1 MKKLIAICMAL
12 MLLYAVPASA
22 AQWPEGR
29 SASKPYAGKPEVD
42 FSKTVGYMMFY
53 PRTGVEVVGG
63 LRTLF
68 IYLPREDVK
77 AGDGELTLRSDEDR
91 STWSVAFSN
100 TDYVRQRDM
109 VEEEL
114 VGLMWGSGACFEITL
129 PVSVSLNRHY
139 YVDLGRDC
147 IISHDGTVSNP
158 ELPGEKSWYFS
169 TEADFGVSE
178 MEYRRA
184 LSNGGYDTGIVTPA
198 VGDEIRL
205 DVVLG
210 GEATTAVLY
219 QYSGADFG
227 VTTFTEDGEA
237 IGTVTAEDPDWGVLF
252 FDASGNQ
259 VGVVQ
264 F

>member
-1 MKKLIAICMAL
+1 MKRLIALCLAL
-12 MLLYAVPASA
+12 MMLYAVPASA

-29 SASKPYAGKPEVD
+29 SAAKPYEGVPEAD
-42 FSKTVGYMMFY
+42 FTKTVGYMMFY
-53 PRTGVEVVGG
+53 PKTGVEVVGG

-68 IYLPREDVK
+68 VYLPREDVK
-77 AGDGELTLRSDEDR
+77 AGNGELTLRSDEDR

-100 TDYVRQRDM
+100 TDYVHQRPM
-109 VEEEL
+109 IEEEL
-114 VGLMWGSGACFEITL
+114 VGLVWGGGTCFEIAL

-139 YVDLGRDC
+139 YVDLARDC
-147 IISHDGTVSNP
+147 IISNDNKVSNP
-158 ELPGEKSWYFS
+158 ELSGDSSWHFS

-184 LSNGGYDTGIVTPA
+184 LSNGGYDSGIVTPA

-205 DVVLG
+205 DIVLG

-227 VTTFTEDGEA
+227 VTTFTQSGEA

-259 VGVVQ
+259 VGIVQ

>member
-1 MKKLIAICMAL
+1 MKRLIALCLAL
-12 MLLYAVPASA
+12 MLLYAVPACA

-29 SASKPYAGKPEVD
+29 SPSQPYAGKPEVD
-42 FSKTVGYMMFY
+42 FSKTLGYMMFY

-68 IYLPREDVK
+68 VYLPREDVK
-77 AGDGELTLRSDEDR
+77 AGNGELTLRSDEDK
-91 STWSVAFSN
+91 STWTVAFNN
-100 TDYVRQRDM
+100 TDYVHQRDM
-109 VEEEL
+109 IEEEM
-114 VGLMWGSGACFEITL
+114 VGLLWGSGTCFEITL
-129 PVSVSLNRHY
+129 PVSVGLNRHY

-147 IISHDGTVSNP
+147 IISNDNAVSNP
-158 ELPGEKSWYFS
+158 ELPGENSWFFS

-184 LSNGGYDTGIVTPA
+184 QSNGGYDSGIVTPKA
-198 VGDEIRL
+198 GDEIRL
-205 DVVLG
+205 DIVLG

-227 VTTFTEDGEA
+227 VTTFTESGEV

>member
-1 MKKLIAICMAL
+1 MKRLIALFVAL
-12 MLLYAVPASA
+12 TLLYAVPACA

-29 SASKPYAGKPEVD
+29 SAAKPYAGSPEAD
-42 FSKTVGYMMFY
+42 FTKTVGYMMFY

-68 IYLPREDVK
+68 VYLPREDVK

-91 STWSVAFSN
+91 ATWTVKFS
-100 TDYVRQRDM
+100 DGEYVRQRDM
-109 VEEEL
+109 IEAEL
-114 VGLMWGSGACFEITL
+114 NGLMWGGGTCFEITL
-129 PVSVSLNRHY
+129 PASVKLNRHY

-147 IISHDGTVSNP
+147 IISNDDTVSNP
-158 ELPGEKSWYFS
+158 ELSGESAWNFT

-178 MEYRRA
+178 MEYRRG
-184 LSNGGYDTGIVTPA
+184 STGGIVTPA
-198 VGDEIRL
+198 AGDEIRM
-205 DVVLG
+205 DIVLG
-210 GEATTAVLY
+210 GEAAMAVLY
-219 QYSGADFG
+219 QYSGADFAE
-227 VTTFTEDGEA
+227 TTFTQSCEVTGS
-237 IGTVTAEDPDWGVLF
+237 VTADDPDWGVLF

>member
-1 MKKLIAICMAL
+1 MKRLIALCLAL

-29 SASKPYAGKPEVD
+29 SASKPYAGSPEAD
-42 FSKTVGYMMFY
+42 FTKTVGYMMFY

-68 IYLPREDVK
+68 VYLPREDVK
-77 AGDGELTLRSDEDR
+77 AGDGELTLRSDEDKA
-91 STWSVAFSN
+91 TWTVAFSD
-100 TDYVRQRDM
+100 TDHVRQRDM
-109 VEEEL
+109 IEEEL
-114 VGLMWGSGACFEITL
+114 VGLMWGGGTCFEITL

-147 IISHDGTVSNP
+147 IISNDNTVSNP

-169 TEADFGVSE
+169 TEADYGVSE

-184 LSNGGYDTGIVTPA
+184 LSSGGYDSGIVAPQA
-198 VGDEIRL
+198 GDEIRL

-210 GEATTAVLY
+210 GEATMAVLY
-219 QYSGADFG
+219 QYKGADFG
-227 VTTFTEDGEA
+227 QTTFMESGEA

-252 FDASGNQ
+252 FNASGEQ